1 MSAHQGRVVIGH
13 LVDEDV
19 EWSLDEVCRL
29 FAVER
34 QWVVELI
41 EQGVFESRP
50 AVEPRFG
57 GAALRRVRIAARL
70 RRDLGV
76 NAAGTALAIELMER
90 IDELERELS
99 SAPSIRSRRTG

>member
-1 MSAHQGRVVIGH
+1 MSPHHGPVVIGH
-13 LVDEDV
+13 LVGEEV

-41 EQGVFESRP
+41 EQGVFEVPS
-50 AVEPRFG
+50 ATEPRFG
-57 GAALRRVRIAARL
+57 GVALRRVRIAARL

-90 IDELERELS
+90 IEALERELV
-99 SAPSIRSRRTG
+99 RRRV